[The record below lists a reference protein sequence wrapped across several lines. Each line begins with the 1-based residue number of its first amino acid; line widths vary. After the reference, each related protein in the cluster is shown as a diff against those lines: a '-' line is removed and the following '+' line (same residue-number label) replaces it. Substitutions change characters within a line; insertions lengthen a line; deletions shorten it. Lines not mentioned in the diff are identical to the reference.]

1 MIRRRMEKVWEN
13 KEKGEDVKK
22 TGRKGELKARFG
34 GKRGIGKYSCY
45 ITLIL
50 T

>member
-1 MIRRRMEKVWEN
+1 MGKQGEGRRCE
-13 KEKGEDVKK
+13 KK